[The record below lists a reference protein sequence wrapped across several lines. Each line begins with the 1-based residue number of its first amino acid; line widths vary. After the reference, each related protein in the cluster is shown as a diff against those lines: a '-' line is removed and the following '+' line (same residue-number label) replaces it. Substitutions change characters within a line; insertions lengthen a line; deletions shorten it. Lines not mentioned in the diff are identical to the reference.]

1 MRRPRARIR
10 VAQGP
15 RLHLHATATAR
26 VAAASA
32 DAGVEARRD
41 SGFAISSRAAVVDAA
56 EKVRER
62 DAKAKENFAS
72 SSIAK
77 FSSSASIVGPP
88 VLEYTNFSELLK
100 LGCLKVEVK

>member
-32 DAGVEARRD
+32 DVGVEARRD
-41 SGFAISSRAAVVDAA
+41 SGFAISLRAAVVDAA
-56 EKVRER
+56 EKVREGAR
-62 DAKAKENFAS
+62 GDVTDAGRTE
-72 SSIAK
+72 
-77 FSSSASIVGPP
+77 
-88 VLEYTNFSELLK
+88 
-100 LGCLKVEVK
+100 VEPA